1 MSHQRWAFR
10 LAYDGSDF
18 SGWQIQ
24 PDVRTVQGEL
34 QRALE
39 QRFQQKI
46 MTMGQGRTDAGVHAA
61 AQIAHADLPVGFDSI
76 QKGEGSSRVALMRGI
91 QSFLPADIRLLNM
104 WPVANDFHAR
114 FDAIRRQYRYVVFWG
129 GSPLL
134 DRVGWRCSNPL
145 DIGLLQTMA
154 SRVVGTHDFVRFC
167 IPPSRTDATTICT
180 VHVSEWK
187 EVMLDVEG
195 DFFPVFRQQEG
206 DVNQGVLRRKGHMRL
221 ENLQGNEEA
230 GNGPRMWIYTIEAD
244 RFMHHM
250 VRRLVGTMVR
260 LAQKDIVNV
269 MSSIKGDSSKKRPE
283 EKKIQDWDSM
293 LQADRN
299 EKNDPEAKKGFTA
312 PAQGLMLMDVQYTR

>member
-1 MSHQRWAFR
+1 MSQQRWAFR

-46 MTMGQGRTDAGVHAA
+46 VTMGQGRTDAGVHAA
-61 AQIAHADLPVGFDSI
+61 AQIAHADLPVGFDRI
-76 QKGEGSSRVALMRGI
+76 QKGEGSSREALMRGI
-91 QSFLPADIRLLNM
+91 QSYLPADIRLLDM

-114 FDAIRRQYRYVVFWG
+114 FDAIRRRYRYVVFWG

-134 DRVGWRCSNPL
+134 DRVGWRCLNPL

-167 IPPSRTDATTICT
+167 IPPSRKEATTICT
-180 VHVSEWK
+180 VNVSEWE
-187 EVMLDVEG
+187 EVMLSMEG
-195 DFFPVFRQQEG
+195 DFFPVLRQQEG
-206 DVNQGVLRRKGHMRL
+206 TENQKDRC
-221 ENLQGNEEA
+221 
-230 GNGPRMWIYTIEAD
+230 PRMWIYTIEAD

-260 LAQKDIVNV
+260 LAQKDTIPTFEY
-269 MSSIKGDSSKKRPE
+269 GSSKKKSE

-293 LQADRN
+293 LKADLN
-299 EKNDPEAKKGFTA
+299 DKNDPEAKKGFTA